1 MTRSWLL
8 ARRGACLFAIAAV
21 AALTAVPSAEAANIV
36 PNPGFEN
43 ACAGGIPCNWS
54 PSSSGAITRDTSV
67 HRTGSASLRLA
78 GTLNGSSADTI
89 SDCVLVTPGTT
100 YYMRIWYRTTSQSV
114 TSISFSAAYWSAN
127 NCTGSNANP
136 AAAKTTQ
143 PTRDGG
149 WHAITGPTTALTNPP
164 FDAHSATLVI
174 ETGCLQAC
182 SDTNVVNYDDA
193 IMDTT
198 PLAVSIYGLRALRS
212 HRAIVLRWR
221 TGTEADTLGF
231 NVFRQQGERRVRVN
245 RRLLPAVGA
254 LAGTSYSF
262 TDRRAS
268 RRAARYWLQDVD
280 VRGTR
285 TWHGPVR
292 VRAS

>member
-1 MTRSWLL
+1 L
-8 ARRGACLFAIAAV
+8 ARRSACLIAIAAV
-21 AALTAVPSAEAANIV
+21 AALTVVPSAQAANIV

-136 AAAKTTQ
+136 SAAKTTQ

-198 PLAVSIYGLRALRS
+198 PLAVSVYGLRAVRS
-212 HRAIVLRWR
+212 HRAIMLRWR
-221 TGTEADTLGF
+221 TGSEADTLGF
-231 NVFRQQGERRVRVN
+231 NVYRQLHGKRVKLN
-245 RRLLPAVGA
+245 RRLLPALGG
-254 LAGTSYSF
+254 LGGSSYSYR
-262 TDRRAS
+262 DGRAP
-268 RRAARYWLQDVD
+268 RHRAVRYWLEDIALD
-280 VRGTR
+280 GTR
-285 TWHGPVR
+285 TLHGHVR
-292 VRAS
+292 VPATSS